1 MRKFR
6 HVEAAI
12 NDAPRALDISFAV
25 PDGENYDLIQV
36 YCEFESVPVTAAVW
50 RVQLERTVN
59 GIATIETLLEQE
71 PSTELGFSY
80 SANDRFFCRAGD
92 VVRALYANPDDLDL
106 YCSLDF
112 EQR

>member
-6 HVEAAI
+6 HVETAI
-12 NDAPRALDISFAV
+12 DDDPWELDISFTV
-25 PDGENYDLIQV
+25 PAGENFDLIQV
-36 YCEFESVPVTAAVW
+36 YIEFESVPVTAAVW
-50 RVQLERTVN
+50 RVQLERDVN
-59 GIATIETLLEQE
+59 GIATVETLLEQE

-80 SANDRFFCRAGD
+80 SANDRFFCRSGD
-92 VVRALYANPDDLDL
+92 IVRALYANPDELDL

>member
-6 HVEAAI
+6 HVETAI
-12 NDAPRALDISFAV
+12 DDAPRALDIAFTV
-25 PDGENYDLIQV
+25 PEGENFDLIQV
-36 YCEFESVPVTAAVW
+36 YIEFESVPVVPAVW
-50 RVQLERTVN
+50 RVQIERDVN

-80 SANDRFFCRAGD
+80 SANDRFFCHSGD
-92 VVRALYANPDDLDL
+92 VVRAIYANPDDLDL